1 MNVPDTLNSN
11 LDGLAATL
19 VAARALAEPLETA
32 GEVLRDALVG
42 GRKLLCCGNGGSAC
56 DAAHFTAEI
65 AGRYALERRGFPA
78 IDLTA
83 DHSIVTALINDYP
96 PEELF
101 ARQVLAQGVAGDVLC
116 VFSTSGMSANVVR
129 ALNAARE
136 QGLKTVAFLGGGGGA
151 CLGLADVELVVPS
164 VVTARV
170 QEVHL
175 VLYHT
180 LCEVLDPVLASVSRP
195 GG

>member
-1 MNVPDTLNSN
+1 MDV
-11 LDGLAATL
+11 AATL
-19 VAARALAEPLETA
+19 NTNLTALSAAADAARSLASPLAAA
-32 GEVLRDALVG
+32 GDLLRDALVG

-101 ARQVLAQGVAGDVLC
+101 ARQVVAQGAAGDVLC
-116 VFSTSGMSANVVR
+116 VFSTSGTSANVVR
-129 ALNAARE
+129 ALQEARA
-136 QGLKTVAFLGGGGGA
+136 QGLKTVAFLGAGGGVCA
-151 CLGLADVELVVPS
+151 GLADVELVVDS
-164 VVTARV
+164 DVTARV

-180 LCEVLDPVLASVSRP
+180 LCEALDPVLAAAR
-195 GG
+195 

>member
-1 MNVPDTLNSN
+1 MKVPATLNAN
-11 LDGLAATL
+11 LDALAAAL
-19 VAARALAEPLETA
+19 DAARSLAEPLDA
-32 GEVLRDALVG
+32 AAQLLRDALVG

-65 AGRYALERRGFPA
+65 AGRYHLERRGFPA

-83 DHSIVTALINDYP
+83 DHSIVTALVNDYP

-101 ARQVLAQGVAGDVLC
+101 ARQVVAQGAAGDVLC
-116 VFSTSGMSANVVR
+116 VFSTSGASANVVR
-129 ALNAARE
+129 ALGAARAH
-136 QGLKTVAFLGGGGGA
+136 GMKTVAFLGGGGGA
-151 CLGLADVELVVPS
+151 CAGLADVELVAPS
-164 VVTARV
+164 HVTARV

-180 LCEVLDPVLASVSRP
+180 LCEALDPVLAAASQ
-195 GG
+195 G